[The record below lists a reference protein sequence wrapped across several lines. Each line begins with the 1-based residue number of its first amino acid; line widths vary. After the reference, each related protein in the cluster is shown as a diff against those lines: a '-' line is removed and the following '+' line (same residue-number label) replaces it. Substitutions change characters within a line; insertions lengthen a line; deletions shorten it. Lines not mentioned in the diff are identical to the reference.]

1 MLKLNDTLIEYL
13 KWFALIVMTADH
25 INKFIFHEKY
35 VAVFYLGRLVMPLF
49 AFILAYNL
57 SRQGALERGAYG
69 RTMGR
74 LIGFGALATPFL
86 MLSDQMSWGW
96 YPLNIMFL
104 LFTGV
109 AVAYYQEK
117 GDNMSIAKATAIFL
131 VGGALSEFWWF
142 GLSVFLFSKR
152 YAKNPSME
160 NLLWL
165 VLSTASLYFVNN
177 NLWGLL
183 ATAIILLAIKI
194 SKEGR
199 MNLPPLRRN
208 RNVFYEYYPA
218 HLAVIIATSILFK
231 T

>member
-13 KWFALIVMTADH
+13 KWFALAVMTVDH

-57 SRQGALERGAYG
+57 SRRGALERGAYG

-86 MLSDQMSWGW
+86 MLSGQMSWGW

-104 LFTGV
+104 LCTGV

-117 GDNMSIAKATAIFL
+117 GDAISIAKATTIFMI
-131 VGGALSEFWWF
+131 GGALCEFWWF
-142 GLSVFLFSKR
+142 GLAVFLFSKK
-152 YAKNPSME
+152 YVQNPNKE
-160 NLLWL
+160 NLFWL
-165 VLSTASLYFVNN
+165 VASTASLGFVNN
-177 NLWGLL
+177 NMWALV
-183 ATAIILLAIKI
+183 ATVVIMIAVKI
-194 SKEGR
+194 SKDGSLY
-199 MNLPPLRRN
+199 LPQIRRH
-208 RNVFYEYYPA
+208 RNIFYGYYPA
-218 HLAVIIATSILFK
+218 HLAAIIITSILLK
-231 T
+231 S